1 MKRSYIKGKE
11 RKTGN
16 NVYVPLQLKAGELL
30 IDVLLIGGN
39 RVLLIKCQ
47 ICSYIVKWQLNQI
60 LLGAFDKDS
69 FHEAKIYSAL

>member
-30 IDVLLIGGN
+30 IDVLLIGEN

-47 ICSYIVKWQLNQI
+47 ICSYIVK
-60 LLGAFDKDS
+60 
-69 FHEAKIYSAL
+69 